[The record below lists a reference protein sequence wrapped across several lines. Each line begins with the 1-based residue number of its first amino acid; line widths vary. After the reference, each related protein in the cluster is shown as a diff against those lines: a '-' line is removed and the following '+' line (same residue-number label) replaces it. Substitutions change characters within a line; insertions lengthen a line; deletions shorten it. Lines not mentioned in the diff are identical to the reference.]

1 MKADYSDKFNEK
13 LIRAILMIAGVFYFA
28 LAIYG
33 EEFFKYYA
41 GDQWLKILYAIFGF
55 SGLYVCMDRDY
66 YLPFLGD
73 AVFPDG
79 LLPPHTSPMS
89 ANLQHTIKNLPA
101 NTKVMYWAAE
111 PCEVTET
118 CGVERM
124 PWEAYSHYTNAGI
137 TESNKNG
144 EAVIKIR
151 GKPQSYNVP
160 YKSEVIMPHVHY
172 RYKKSNGMYSKI
184 YTSKFQQ

>member
-1 MKADYSDKFNEK
+1 MS
-13 LIRAILMIAGVFYFA
+13 
-28 LAIYG
+28 
-33 EEFFKYYA
+33 
-41 GDQWLKILYAIFGF
+41 
-55 SGLYVCMDRDY
+55 DRDY

-79 LLPPHTSPMS
+79 LIQPLVTPMS
-89 ANLQHTIKNLPA
+89 ANLNHTLHGLPP

-118 CGVERM
+118 CGVQRM
-124 PWEAYSHYTNAGI
+124 PWESYSDYTNAGTTMTDSEGNAHI
-137 TESNKNG
+137 S
-144 EAVIKIR
+144 VR

-172 RYKKSNGMYSKI
+172 RYKKNSGMYSRIFTK
-184 YTSKFQQ
+184 YF

>member
-13 LIRAILMIAGVFYFA
+13 LVRTLLMCAGLFYFA

-33 EEFFKYYA
+33 EDFFKYYV
-41 GDQWLKILYAIFGF
+41 GQQWLQACYVMFGL
-55 SGLYVCMDRDY
+55 SGLYVCTDRDY

-73 AVFPDG
+73 TVIPDG
-79 LLPPHTSPMS
+79 LLQPHVKPMS
-89 ANLQHTIKNLPA
+89 ANLQKKLKNLPPY
-101 NTKVMYWAAE
+101 TKVMYWSAE

-118 CGVERM
+118 CGVEKM
-124 PWEAYSHYTNAGI
+124 PWEAYGDYTNAGI
-137 TESNKNG
+137 ATTDANG
-144 EAVIKIR
+144 DAMIHIR

-172 RYKKSNGMYSKI
+172 RYKKNNGMYSKI
-184 YTSKFQQ
+184 FTLYV